1 MSSFWSALAS
11 TTAASI
17 SALATLLMHDLL
29 PRVKDVSSGE
39 SLQYGKYLTVV
50 VGVLGLLLSL
60 PKILTM
66 LQMLIF
72 LGVINA
78 AFIFPI
84 VLGLWSEKTNPNGVF
99 VAAIVATIGGYVVY
113 FTVGH
118 LQGIIAGGWLSFL
131 ITAGSTAVWPR
142 DFN

>member
-1 MSSFWSALAS
+1 
-11 TTAASI
+11 
-17 SALATLLMHDLL
+17 
-29 PRVKDVSSGE
+29 
-39 SLQYGKYLTVV
+39 
-50 VGVLGLLLSL
+50 VLGLLLSL

-142 DFN
+142 EFNWRKLQQAGKSAPEGGD